1 MARRKRVVDP
11 ISDLDLTT
19 MMNLVIILIPM
30 LLLSVVFVEVGV
42 INITAPTL
50 SVGAPSAPVE
60 PDKEKEEPLNLTV
73 AISPNGFQIAAT
85 GAVLPAKAGCPPQ
98 GPTICLADQ
107 TVDVSAKIA
116 EARRVIEAGGE
127 GTEQQGD
134 VLLNEVLNSYN
145 FRELYN
151 ELSRI
156 KKQYAD
162 ETIITLSADAEM
174 PFTVLVRVMDIVRF
188 QLEKDSFDTND
199 EFYGSAPKTENN
211 KYAILFGDPVLSIL
225 Q

>member
-1 MARRKRVVDP
+1 MARRKRAEDP
-11 ISDLDLTT
+11 TDDLDLTT

-50 SVGAPSAPVE
+50 SVGAPSAPPE

-85 GAVLPAKAGCPPQ
+85 GAVLPAKGNCPPQ

-107 TVDVSAKIA
+107 SVDVSAKIA
-116 EARRVIEAGGE
+116 DARRVIEANSEKE
-127 GTEQQGD
+127 GDEI
-134 VLLNEVLNSYN
+134 LNEVLNAYN

-156 KKQYAD
+156 KKQYAE

-199 EFYGSAPKTENN
+199 EFYGSSPKTENN

>member
-1 MARRKRVVDP
+1 MARRKRAEDP
-11 ISDLDLTT
+11 IQDLDLTT

-50 SVGAPSAPVE
+50 SVGGPSAPSE
-60 PDKEKEEPLNLTV
+60 PKPDEKEPLNLTV
-73 AISPNGFQIAAT
+73 AISPHGFQIAAT
-85 GAVLPAKAGCPPQ
+85 GAVLPAKTGCPPQ
-98 GPTICLADQ
+98 GPTICLVDQSAD
-107 TVDVSAKIA
+107 VAAKIA
-116 EARRVIEAGGE
+116 EARRVIAIGPEKEKE
-127 GTEQQGD
+127 GDE
-134 VLLNEVLNSYN
+134 LLKEVLSYYN

-156 KKQYAD
+156 KKQYPD
-162 ETIITLSADAEM
+162 ETVVTLSADADM

-188 QLEKDSFDTND
+188 QLEKDSFSTND
-199 EFYGSAPKTENN
+199 EFYGADPKVENN
-211 KYAILFGDPVLSIL
+211 AYAVLFGDPVLSIL

>member
-1 MARRKRVVDP
+1 MARRKRGVDP
-11 ISDLDLTT
+11 VADLDLTT

-50 SVGAPSAPVE
+50 SVGAPSAPTE
-60 PDKEKEEPLNLTV
+60 PEKEKEEPLNLTV

-107 TVDVSAKIA
+107 SVDVSGKIT
-116 EARRVIEAGGE
+116 EARRAIETGSE
-127 GTEQQGD
+127 EKGD
-134 VLLNEVLNSYN
+134 ELLKEVLNAYN

-162 ETIITLSADAEM
+162 ETIITLSADADM

-199 EFYGSAPKTENN
+199 EFYGSSPKTENN